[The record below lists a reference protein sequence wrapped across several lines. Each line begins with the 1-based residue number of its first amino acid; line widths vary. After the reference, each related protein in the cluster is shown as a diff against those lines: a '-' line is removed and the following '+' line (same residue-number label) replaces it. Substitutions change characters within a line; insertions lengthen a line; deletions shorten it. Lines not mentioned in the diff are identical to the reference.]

1 MKLPPLRISLRK
13 QEALTGYLF
22 ISPWIIGFLIFTI
35 GPMIASL
42 YYSFTDYDIISPP
55 KWNNFANYKK
65 IFEGIL
71 PAVLKHDASQLGDP
85 LFWQSLKVTVSY
97 AMMALPLGLVFGFLL
112 AVLLNQKVPGV
123 NVWRTIYFMP
133 SVIAGVAVALLWGR
147 IFNPRAG
154 ILNPIIE
161 AIFHVKGPGWLSDPQ
176 WAIPAL
182 VIMGLWGVGG
192 GMIVYL
198 AGLQGVP
205 TDLYDAAKVDG
216 ANLFQRFRHI
226 TLPMMTPVIF
236 YNLVLGMIGTFQYFT
251 EVYVLTANSLGGLGA
266 PVRSTLFYNLYLYQ
280 SAFRYNQM
288 GYAATMAWILF
299 VIVLVLTLLVFRSSD
314 YWVFYEGQLKGKD

>member
-1 MKLPPLRISLRK
+1 
-13 QEALTGYLF
+13 
-22 ISPWIIGFLIFTI
+22 
-35 GPMIASL
+35 MIASL
-42 YYSFTDYDIISPP
+42 YFSFTDYDIINPP
-55 KWNNFANYKK
+55 RWNNFANYRR
-65 IFEGIL
+65 IFSGIFQAIL
-71 PAVLKHDASQLGDP
+71 SHDSGKLGDP
-85 LFWQSLKVTVSY
+85 IFWQSLKVTLYY
-97 AMMALPLGLVFGFLL
+97 AALALPLGLIFGFFL

-123 NVWRTIYFMP
+123 NIWRTIYFLP

-161 AIFHVKGPGWLSDPQ
+161 AVFHVKGPGWLNDPQ
-176 WAIPAL
+176 WAVPAL
-182 VIMGLWGVGG
+182 VLMGLWGVGG
-192 GMIVYL
+192 GMIIYL

-216 ANLFQRFRHI
+216 ANILQRFRHV

-251 EVYVLTANSLGGLGA
+251 EVYVLTNGTGN

-280 SAFRYNQM
+280 NAFRYNQM

-299 VIVLVLTLLVFRSSD
+299 AVVLVLTLLVFRSSE
-314 YWVFYEGQLKGKD
+314 YWVFYEGQLRGRE

>member
-1 MKLPPLRISLRK
+1 MRLPQLGLRRRES
-13 QEALTGYLF
+13 LTGYLF
-22 ISPWIIGFLIFTI
+22 ISPWIVGFFIFTI

-42 YYSFTDYDIISPP
+42 YYSFTDYDIVSPP
-55 KWNNFANYKK
+55 VWNNFANYKK
-65 IFEGIL
+65 IFSGIFE
-71 PAVLKHDASQLGDP
+71 AIIARDANQLGDP
-85 LFWQSLKVTVSY
+85 IFWQSLKVTVSY
-97 AMMALPLGLVFGFLL
+97 AVMALPLGLILGFFL
-112 AVLLNQKVPGV
+112 AVLLNQKIRFV
-123 NVWRTIYFMP
+123 NLWRTIYFLP

-147 IFNPRAG
+147 IFNPRVG

-161 AIFHVKGPGWLSDPQ
+161 AIFRVKGPGWLSDPQ
-176 WAIPAL
+176 WAVPAL

-192 GMIVYL
+192 GMIIYL

-205 TDLYDAAKVDG
+205 TDFYDAAKVDG
-216 ANLFQRFRHI
+216 ANLIQRFRHI

-251 EVYVLTANSLGGLGA
+251 EVYVLTSGEGG

-280 SAFRYNQM
+280 NAFRYNHM

-299 VIVLVLTLLVFRSSD
+299 IIVLILTLLVFRSSD
-314 YWVFYEGQLKGKD
+314 LWVYYEGSLRGRE